1 MKMKRVVVSVIAS
14 LAFVSGT
21 AYASN
26 YVFDRVAGP
35 TGTARGVTSY
45 DWSLTPAGKQVT
57 LGDFPMG
64 GILSP
69 DGRYL
74 IVSNDGQGQQSLQ
87 VVDVQSAKILQT
99 LSYNSPDSLYLGVA
113 FSPDGRQL
121 YASAGGSNTIRVY
134 DFSNGQLTAKDM
146 ISVKDS
152 QNTNFYPAGLSVSP
166 DGKTLYVANNLN
178 NSVSKVDLNQKKVV
192 KTTAVGNNP
201 YTAFL
206 SRDGHSLYVTN
217 WGESSVSVL
226 DPDTMEVRKT
236 IQTGLH
242 PNAVTENTK
251 TGNIYVSNSDDD
263 TVAILD
269 GKTSQVRQTV
279 SLKPYRNAPTGSMP
293 DALAVSGDGST
304 LYVANAGNND
314 VAVVNVAG
322 KNAKIKGLI
331 PTAWYPT
338 GVFVSG
344 GTLMVTNAKGLG
356 AGPNAQ
362 GQYIGNMMAGT
373 LSVVGVP
380 TSDELRHYTLQV
392 KGNNTIKQSNAG
404 NSQKVVIPRN
414 TAEKSPIKHVI
425 YVIKENRTYDQVLG
439 DLGRG
444 NGDPSLAGFGAQI
457 TPNIHKL
464 AKQFVTLDNLYTDAE
479 ISAQGHSWSTAAIAN
494 DYTEKNWLANYSGR
508 NRGYDF
514 EGGNSAAYPKAG
526 FLWNNAQRA
535 GVSYRDYGE
544 YANYDA
550 TKQQWVAAD
559 PSIGSNLD
567 PNYPGWNLSIS
578 DLTRETEWEREFND
592 FVKNGHLPQLQI
604 VRLPN
609 DHTSGTSVGKLTPQ
623 AMVAQ
628 NDYAV
633 GKLVDKVS
641 HSKYWKDTAVFIIE
655 DDAQNGW
662 DHVDAHRTE
671 GLVISPYTQ
680 TGKVDSV
687 FYDTASMIRTMELVL
702 GMKPM
707 SQFDAASIPM
717 NRSFT
722 SNPDFTSYTAA
733 DPQYPLDQKNGATA
747 PDAKVSA
754 KLDFSAEDH
763 ANESTLNRVLWDAT
777 MKAKKGSYP
786 KSAK

>member
-1 MKMKRVVVSVIAS
+1 MKVKRVVVSVVAS

-26 YVFDRVAGP
+26 YVFNRVAGP
-35 TGTARGVTSY
+35 QGPVNGVTSY

-57 LGDFPMG
+57 LGDFPIG
-64 GILSP
+64 GVLSP

-74 IVSNDGQGQQSLQ
+74 VVSNDGQGQQSLQ
-87 VVDVQSAKILQT
+87 VVDVQSNKVLQT
-99 LSYNSPDSLYLGVA
+99 LPYNSPDSLYLGIA

-121 YASAGGSNTIRVY
+121 YASAGGNNTIRVY
-134 DFSNGQLTAKDM
+134 DFSNGQLTEKDR
-146 ISVKDS
+146 ISVKNS
-152 QNTNFYPAGLSVSP
+152 SNTNVYPAGLSVSP
-166 DGKTLYVANNLN
+166 DGTALYVANNLD
-178 NSVSKVDLNQKKVV
+178 NSVSKIDLNQKKVI

-201 YTAFL
+201 YTALL
-206 SRDGHSLYVTN
+206 SKDGHSLYVTN

-226 DPDTMEVRKT
+226 DPDTLEVRKT
-236 IQTGLH
+236 IPTGLH
-242 PNAVTENTK
+242 PNAVAENAK
-251 TGNIYVSNSDDD
+251 TGDIYVSNSDDD
-263 TVAILD
+263 TIAVLD
-269 GKTSQVRQTV
+269 GKTSQVKQTV

-293 DALAVSGDGST
+293 DALAVSADGRS

-314 VAVVNVAG
+314 VAVVDLS
-322 KNAKIKGLI
+322 KENAQVKGLI

-338 GVFVSG
+338 GVFAIG
-344 GTLMVTNAKGLG
+344 GKLMMTNAKGLG
-356 AGPNAQ
+356 AGPNTQ

-373 LSVVGVP
+373 LSIVSEP
-380 TSDELRHYTLQV
+380 STDELKHYTLQV
-392 KGNNTIKQSNAG
+392 QENNTIKQSSAG
-404 NSQKVVIPRN
+404 NGQKVVIPRN

-425 YVIKENRTYDQVLG
+425 YIIKENRTYDQVFG

-444 NGDPSLAGFGAQI
+444 NGDPSLTGFGAQT
-457 TPNIHKL
+457 TPNLHKL

-479 ISAQGHSWSTAAIAN
+479 ISAQGHSWSMAAIAN

-514 EGGNSAAYPKAG
+514 EGNNPAAYPKSG

-550 TKQQWVAAD
+550 ASQKWVAAD
-559 PSIGSNLD
+559 PSIGSSLD

-578 DLTRETEWEREFND
+578 DLTREAEWEKEFND
-592 FVKNGHLPQLQI
+592 FVKNDNLPQLQI

-609 DHTSGTSVGKLTPQ
+609 DHTAGTRPGQLTPQ

-633 GKLVDKVS
+633 GKLVDTVS
-641 HSKYWKDTAVFIIE
+641 RSKYWKDTAIFVIE

-687 FYDTASMIRTMELVL
+687 FYDTASMIHTMELIL

-722 SNPDFTSYTAA
+722 SNPDFAPYTAA
-733 DPQYPLDQKNGATA
+733 DPQYPIDQKNGANA
-747 PDAKVSA
+747 PDAKISA
-754 KLDFSAEDH
+754 KMDFSAEDH
-763 ANESTLNRVLWDAT
+763 ANEDTLNKVLWDAT
-777 MKAKKGSYP
+777 LKAKKGNYP
-786 KSAK
+786 KSSK